1 MSDPIERQAAKEAY
15 CKKFCHPG
23 VMCPDS
29 GFCREVDE
37 AFDPVPSAQPEI
49 IHCRDCRY
57 SIDFYQDG
65 CCYCKR
71 PSKEMRYIEEGYGFY
86 CAGAER
92 RTDGRD

>member
-1 MSDPIERQAAKEAY
+1 MSDPIERQAAIDVIYHHKPSMSQE
-15 CKKFCHPG
+15 
-23 VMCPDS
+23 
-29 GFCREVDE
+29 EVRQMLHE
-37 AFDPVPSAQPEI
+37 VPSAQPEI

-57 SIDFYQDG
+57 STDFYQDG

-92 RTDGRD
+92 RTDEGGSDR

>member
-1 MSDPIERQAAKEAY
+1 MDDLISRQDAIDALRESRLARNPVYMTTAMQVIEKL
-15 CKKFCHPG
+15 
-23 VMCPDS
+23 
-29 GFCREVDE
+29 
-37 AFDPVPSAQPEI
+37 PSAQPEI

-86 CAGAER
+86 CAGADMR
-92 RTDGRD
+92 G

>member
-1 MSDPIERQAAKEAY
+1 MDMRDDAAEYRQLSIWLNELKWLRERFQ
-15 CKKFCHPG
+15 
-23 VMCPDS
+23 S
-29 GFCREVDE
+29 
-37 AFDPVPSAQPEI
+37 QPEI

-92 RTDGRD
+92 RTDEGD

>member
-1 MSDPIERQAAKEAY
+1 MDDLISRQKAIDAIRASRMIYSGTWGKGLAMAEERL
-15 CKKFCHPG
+15 
-23 VMCPDS
+23 
-29 GFCREVDE
+29 REL
-37 AFDPVPSAQPEI
+37 PSAQPEI

-86 CAGAER
+86 CAGADTR
-92 RTDGRD
+92 G